1 MRNKEIW
8 KYIKDKDLF
17 IDNVIEFFNN
27 ALGEILFIFWNGNL
41 KDRLRD
47 NWFDLKRA
55 LNYLSTKQYK
65 IQVYYNNDKSS
76 YFEFYEEE
84 RKE

>member
-27 ALGEILFIFWNGNL
+27 ALGEILFIFWNGNQ
-41 KDRLRD
+41 KDRLKGD
-47 NWFDLKRA
+47 WFDLKRA
-55 LNYLSTKQYK
+55 LNYLSTEQYK
-65 IQVYYNNDKSS
+65 VRVYYNNDNSP